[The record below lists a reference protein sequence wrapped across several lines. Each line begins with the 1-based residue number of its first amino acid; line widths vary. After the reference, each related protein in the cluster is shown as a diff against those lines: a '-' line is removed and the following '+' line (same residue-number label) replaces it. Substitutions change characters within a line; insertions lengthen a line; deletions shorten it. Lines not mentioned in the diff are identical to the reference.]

1 MMAKG
6 YKGCCN
12 HNSKFSFFSI
22 TELKQSIHSIWCV
35 SKSSYY
41 SLLQVC
47 ETHLN
52 SSKVTI
58 VAIIPNNERV
68 TPIIVSTDSAVK
80 RSPEGR
86 QFSKKRNLEQISWNS
101 NQ

>member
-1 MMAKG
+1 
-6 YKGCCN
+6 
-12 HNSKFSFFSI
+12 
-22 TELKQSIHSIWCV
+22 
-35 SKSSYY
+35 
-41 SLLQVC
+41 
-47 ETHLN
+47 
-52 SSKVTI
+52 VTI

-86 QFSKKRNLEQISWNS
+86 QFSKKINLEQISWNS